1 MEDLVKNKE
10 LLNAKYFAYPYG
22 RYDENTIKYLKET
35 GHEMAFTISQG
46 YVTKDLNRYELPRF
60 PISPS

>member
-1 MEDLVKNKE
+1 MDDNKKPLILSSGEKMVMEDLVKNKE

-35 GHEMAFTISQG
+35 GS
-46 YVTKDLNRYELPRF
+46 
-60 PISPS
+60 